1 MKDIILGRRSIRKY
15 TNEKISNETLENML
29 NDALRAPSS
38 RNLQPVRLFVIESQT
53 AREKLRPILM
63 GNQLQLDTASHIIL
77 VTADIRKY
85 DDAHIIFD
93 RSVEQG
99 MMPVEIRNRNLESF
113 KNLEINPTDTNYL
126 NSLHLDGGLFS
137 MNFMLV
143 ARTYGYDTCAIGGFN
158 KKLVHEALGID
169 SRYAPVL
176 LISVGKADE
185 SGYDSIR
192 LSAKEVTKFID

>member
-85 DDAHIIFD
+85 DDAYIIFD
-93 RSVEQG
+93 RSVERG
-99 MMPVEIRNRNLESF
+99 MMPVER
-113 KNLEINPTDTNYL
+113 
-126 NSLHLDGGLFS
+126 
-137 MNFMLV
+137 V
-143 ARTYGYDTCAIGGFN
+143 
-158 KKLVHEALGID
+158 KKLKVFMN
-169 SRYAPVL
+169 S
-176 LISVGKADE
+176 S
-185 SGYDSIR
+185 
-192 LSAKEVTKFID
+192 

>member
-143 ARTYGYDTCAIGGFN
+143 ARTYGYDTCPIGGFN
-158 KKLVHEALGID
+158 KKFVHEALGID
-169 SRYAPVL
+169 SRYVPVL

-185 SGYDSIR
+185 SGYESIR